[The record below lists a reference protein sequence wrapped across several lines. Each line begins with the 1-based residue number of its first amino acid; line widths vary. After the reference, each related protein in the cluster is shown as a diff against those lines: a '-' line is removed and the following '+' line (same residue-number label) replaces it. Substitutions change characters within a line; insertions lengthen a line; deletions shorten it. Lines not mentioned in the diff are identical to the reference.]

1 MSAKAGELTLEML
14 RKPKNRKV
22 AAILALAGV
31 APLPFFGISL
41 HLVGLHKLYLG
52 QKWWGL
58 LYILFATTPIAAIA
72 GVIEAVW
79 YLIQDPDEFDQN
91 FNDEPAQPGM
101 ISKSAPVVAE
111 KVVTIAD
118 AMRHLDQLR
127 QDGLIT
133 EYEFEQKRRQL
144 LDRIH

>member
-1 MSAKAGELTLEML
+1 MSAKARELTLEML

-22 AAILALAGV
+22 AAIIALVGV
-31 APLPFFGISL
+31 APLPFVGGSL
-41 HLVGLHKLYLG
+41 HLVGLHKFYLG

-58 LYILFATTPIAAIA
+58 SYILLAMTPIPGIA
-72 GVIEAVW
+72 GAIEAIW
-79 YLIQDPDEFDQN
+79 YLIQDSDEFDQN
-91 FNDEPAQPGM
+91 FNDVAKPEMTSQDG
-101 ISKSAPVVAE
+101 SVVAD
-111 KVVTIAD
+111 KMLTIAD
-118 AMRHLDQLR
+118 TMRHLDQLR

>member
-1 MSAKAGELTLEML
+1 ML
-14 RKPKNRKV
+14 SKPKSRKV
-22 AAILALAGV
+22 AAVLALAGV
-31 APLPFFGISL
+31 APIPLFGVSL
-41 HLVGLHKLYLG
+41 HLAGLHKFYLG

-58 LYILFATTPIAAIA
+58 LYILLSITPIGAVA
-72 GVIEAVW
+72 GAIEAVW
-79 YLIQDPDEFDQN
+79 YLIQDPDEFDEN
-91 FNDEPAQPGM
+91 FNDQLAPQVETIGTR
-101 ISKSAPVVAE
+101 APVIAE
-111 KVVTIAD
+111 NVVTIVD

>member
-1 MSAKAGELTLEML
+1 ML
-14 RKPKNRKV
+14 SQPKNRKV
-22 AAILALAGV
+22 AAILALVGV
-31 APLPFFGISL
+31 APLPLFGVSL
-41 HLVGLHKLYLG
+41 HLAGLHKFYLG

-58 LYILFATTPIAAIA
+58 LYILFAFTPIGSIA

-79 YLIQDPDEFDQN
+79 YLIQDPDEFNQN
-91 FNDEPAQPGM
+91 FNDELASELGT
-101 ISKSAPVVAE
+101 IGTHALVIAE

-118 AMRHLDQLR
+118 AVRHLDQLR

-144 LDRIH
+144 LDRIR